1 MALIQKGL
9 KRKNNEGL
17 TLIMTH
23 ELRKLVANL
32 QKDKKKF
39 IDISKNESIGLTYV
53 QDYAKKVIQNFKK
66 SLSKLELQGITIFA
80 CGGLGRGEIS
90 FDSDLD
96 LIFLYKKRLSNKEKR
111 FIETLISL
119 LWDNGFIVGQQV
131 ATEKAILTL
140 AKKDF
145 SICTSLIFQ
154 SFLGGNEELYLNF
167 RKKFFATFKS
177 SRKRNLFIRLL
188 KETREQRIKQYGE
201 SIYLIEPNIKEGLGG
216 MRDVHSILWGGS
228 VCLDVFTLN
237 EIKSLGW
244 INEEELQWLLNG
256 YDFLWKTRIQLH
268 RLGGNKKDQLTLQ
281 DQKVISKLLGF
292 SENEIKAEEAFM
304 QSYYT
309 HTSRIKR
316 ITNFFIDK
324 LIDKFISKNSRI
336 KIIPGPFVVTG
347 NLIHFKDPEDIKLKP
362 QLLMELFWN
371 AARLNLKFYHDSG
384 RIIRDHLDL
393 IKHIHRD
400 KNTISMF
407 FEILL
412 NEKMAFDI
420 LKAMHET
427 KFLDTFIPEFLH
439 QRYRVQYDTYHT
451 YTVDEHLL
459 RCVKELHNLKQSEYA
474 YLFKEEINEKIL
486 FLAALLHDIGKG
498 YGVSHLEKGEEL
510 VKTIGMRL
518 LLSDDEIQ
526 LLCFLV
532 KNHLLLAETALK
544 RDLSDEKPIE
554 MCVYTIGSLTKLY
567 MLFLLQI
574 ADSKATGPRAWNNWR
589 KTLLEEL
596 FIKIKNMFTMEGVYK
611 DNISKKIEL
620 LKKDVMEL
628 GNEYKKELTNWL
640 ENLSIRYLLAYKP
653 INIYHHF
660 LLEQKVKKEKVVI
673 DVKNIEEN
681 IWEIIFICNDHPKLF
696 DFITGVLWIN
706 GINILA
712 ADIYTRR
719 YNLAFDILKV
729 ENIPDQY
736 NLEKFINRLKNDLI
750 NLIDGNITLEQ
761 IYEKKY
767 VIRQVKPII
776 KTEDKVIINEEAS
789 DFYTVIEVYTWE
801 RPGVLH
807 TISKVLHRYNLNI
820 NFAKITTPGEQVAD
834 IFYVTTK
841 DGEKIL
847 DPNLHQLIKHDLI
860 ESLKGIT

>member
-1 MALIQKGL
+1 MS
-9 KRKNNEGL
+9 N
-17 TLIMTH
+17 H
-23 ELRKLVANL
+23 LRKLVANL
-32 QKDKKKF
+32 KKNRERF
-39 IDISKNESIGLTYV
+39 IDISKNEIIGLTYV
-53 QDYAKKVIQNFKK
+53 QDYAKRVIQNFRKYFSK
-66 SLSKLELQGITIFA
+66 IELSGISIFA

-96 LIFLYKKRLSNKEKR
+96 LVILYKKRLSTRERR
-111 FIETLISL
+111 FIETLITL
-119 LWDNGFIVGQQV
+119 LWDNGFQVGQQV
-131 ATEKAILTL
+131 ATETSILNL
-140 AKKDF
+140 VKKDF
-145 SICTSLIFQ
+145 LICTSLIFQ
-154 SFLGGNEELYLNF
+154 AFLGGDEELYLNF
-167 RKKFFATFKS
+167 RRNFFSMFKS

-268 RLGGNKKDQLTLQ
+268 RIGGHKKEQLTLQ
-281 DQKVISKLLGF
+281 DQKVISNLLGF
-292 SENEIKAEEAFM
+292 SNNGIKAEEAFM

-316 ITNFFIDK
+316 VTNFFIDK
-324 LIDKFISKNSRI
+324 LMEKFIKKNSRI
-336 KIIPGPFVVTG
+336 KIIPGPFVITG
-347 NLIHFKDPEDIKLKP
+347 NLIHFKDPEDIKLRP

-384 RIIRDHLDL
+384 RVIREHLELVKEIATNKDV
-393 IKHIHRD
+393 IR
-400 KNTISMF
+400 MF
-407 FEILL
+407 FEVLL

-420 LKAMHET
+420 LKSMHET

-459 RCVKELHNLKQSEYA
+459 RCVKELHELKQSEYA
-474 YLFKEEINEKIL
+474 HIFNENIDEKIL

-498 YGVSHLEKGEEL
+498 YGISHSEKGAEL
-510 VKTIGMRL
+510 VKTIGKRL
-518 LLSDDEIQ
+518 LLSDGEIEI
-526 LLCFLV
+526 LCFLV

-544 RDLSDEKPIE
+544 RDLSEEKPIE
-554 MCVYTIGSLTKLY
+554 MCVYTIGSLEKLY
-567 MLFLLQI
+567 MLFLLQV
-574 ADSKATGPRAWNNWR
+574 ADSKATGPRAWNGWR

-596 FIKIKNMFTMEGVYK
+596 FIKIKNMFKMQDLYQ
-611 DNISKKIEL
+611 DNITKKIEL
-620 LKKDVMEL
+620 VKTEVLEVA
-628 GNEYKKELTNWL
+628 NEYKDELKEWL
-640 ENLSIRYLLAYKP
+640 DNLSIRYLLSHPPKD
-653 INIYHHF
+653 IYYHF
-660 LLEQKVKKEKVVI
+660 LLEKRSLQEKVVI
-673 DVKNIEEN
+673 DLRKIENN
-681 IWEIIFICNDHPKLF
+681 IWEIIFICHDHPNLF
-696 DFITGVLWIN
+696 DFITGILWVN
-706 GINILA
+706 GINILS

-719 YNLAFDILKV
+719 YDIAFDILKI
-729 ENIPDQY
+729 ENIPDPY
-736 NLEKFINRLKNDLI
+736 NIERFIERLRNDLI
-750 NLIDGNITLEQ
+750 NLITDNVTLED
-761 IYEKKY
+761 IYKKRY
-767 VIRQVKPII
+767 VVNQYKQII
-776 KTEDKVIINEEAS
+776 KTEDRVIINEEAS

-841 DGEKIL
+841 DGGKIL